1 MGRKMED
8 VIKLRDVWK
17 SFGDEVV
24 LAGIDL
30 SAKAGEVIG
39 IVGPNGSGKTTLLRM
54 TAGLERPDHG
64 IVEVKG
70 KVGLVYQDD
79 LLLPWKTLYDNIS
92 LGLKYRKIPSEEIR
106 MKVYEMSKK
115 FGMEEHLGKFPSQV
129 SGGTARK
136 VSIARTL
143 VLEPD
148 ILLLDEPFTGLDM
161 ASRSTLKSSLK
172 AVVKEKR
179 VTVIMVSHV
188 LEDLIDLVDKVY
200 AFTPRPAKIVS
211 VLDLKKERDFKRLGE
226 LLARLYFRSTK
237 P

>member
-1 MGRKMED
+1 
-8 VIKLRDVWK
+8 
-17 SFGDEVV
+17 
-24 LAGIDL
+24 
-30 SAKAGEVIG
+30 
-39 IVGPNGSGKTTLLRM
+39 
-54 TAGLERPDHG
+54 
-64 IVEVKG
+64 
-70 KVGLVYQDD
+70 
-79 LLLPWKTLYDNIS
+79 
-92 LGLKYRKIPSEEIR
+92 
-106 MKVYEMSKK
+106 
-115 FGMEEHLGKFPSQV
+115 
-129 SGGTARK
+129 
-136 VSIARTL
+136 
-143 VLEPD
+143 
-148 ILLLDEPFTGLDM
+148 M